1 MTSICILGKCSKNR
15 YLAPFED
22 EKIKFWCISQENKPR
37 AIARANLVFEMHSE
51 PKFRER
57 LSKFTCPAITTDN
70 YPYKEV
76 EAMLVKHNAC
86 KDYIMSSI
94 GYMLAMAIID
104 KSIDIIYLYGV
115 DMASN
120 EEYGYQRPN
129 TEFLLGVASGIGK
142 KVILPDNTSLLR
154 SVAKYGTA
162 EHNLEYFKDKKPL
175 ITNSGIMPTKA

>member
-1 MTSICILGKCSKNR
+1 MKSICILGKCNKNR
-15 YLAPFED
+15 DLAPFED
-22 EKIKFWCISQENKPR
+22 KHIEFWCISQENKPR
-37 AIARANLVFEMHSE
+37 TIARANLVFEMHSN

-57 LSKFTCPAITTDN
+57 LNKFTCKSITSDN

-76 EAMLVKHNAC
+76 EEMLVKHKAC

-104 KSIDIIYLYGV
+104 KEIDTIYLFGV

-129 TEFLLGVASGIGK
+129 TEFLLGLASGMGK
-142 KVILPDNTSLLR
+142 RVILPDNTSLLR
-154 SVAKYGTA
+154 SVAKYGT
-162 EHNLEYFKDKKPL
+162 EKHNQAYFKKSV
-175 ITNSGIMPTKA
+175 ISNSGIMPTKA